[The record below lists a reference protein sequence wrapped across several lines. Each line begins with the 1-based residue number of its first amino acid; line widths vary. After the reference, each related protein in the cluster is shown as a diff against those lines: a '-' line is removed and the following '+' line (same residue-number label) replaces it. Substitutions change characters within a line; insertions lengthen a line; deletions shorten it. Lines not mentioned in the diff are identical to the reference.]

1 MLFMNTSRKLLCSR
15 EQKRDKA
22 CLHTGVLACPVS
34 RSWQQSPRS
43 HSVSLNVPR
52 EDGWMLQ
59 EPACAARK
67 LMPLLI
73 QLLSYPMELMYP
85 CLQSLPTEMEAK
97 CWDFKMSFVQKLFFF
112 PLQLCWLEGKKRL
125 ISFYKPCFAEKLR
138 KHVCCVVYLQSFSY
152 IFFPKNIFVPQTLS
166 LF

>member
-1 MLFMNTSRKLLCSR
+1 MNTSRKLLCSR
-15 EQKRDKA
+15 EQKHDKT

-34 RSWQQSPRS
+34 RTWQQSPRS
-43 HSVSLNVPR
+43 HSVSLNVLQ

-59 EPACAARK
+59 APACAARK
-67 LMPLLI
+67 LMLLLI

-112 PLQLCWLEGKKRL
+112 FLSSYAGWRGKRDFSL
-125 ISFYKPCFAEKLR
+125 SISLALLR
-138 KHVCCVVYLQSFSY
+138 SWGNMSAALMYTCKALTRF
-152 IFFPKNIFVPQTLS
+152 FFPKIFLS
-166 LF
+166 PKL

>member
-1 MLFMNTSRKLLCSR
+1 MNTSRKLLCSR

-34 RSWQQSPRS
+34 RTRQQSPRS
-43 HSVSLNVPR
+43 HSVSLNVLR

-112 PLQLCWLEGKKRL
+112 LSSYAGWRGKKDL
-125 ISFYKPCFAEKLR
+125 SLSISLALLR
-138 KHVCCVVYLQSFSY
+138 SWGNMSAVLYTCKALAIS
-152 IFFPKNIFVPQTLS
+152 FFPKIFLS
-166 LF
+166 PKL